1 MNPIA
6 MRVLCA
12 ALMPVLVAAVYFGF
26 IASDRYVSESRVV
39 IRSGAQQSAGFS
51 FGGLLP
57 LSGSNGQDVVV
68 VSDYI
73 VSQEMM
79 RHLEEK
85 LRLTEHY
92 GDSSIDYFS
101 RFNSN
106 DSVEEFHHYMQD
118 MIAVVY
124 EETTEIISITVRAFN
139 PEMAY
144 AINQEVIAKS
154 EVLINNLSDR
164 IVEDT
169 LSMAN
174 SEVQLAL
181 DNAKNISARLSRF
194 ANKNN
199 SFDPGA
205 ETTSIYNVIGTLE
218 ARLAESR
225 ALFAEKAAYLRESSA
240 EMRAIRNRIEGL
252 KTQLQRERNK
262 LTEPS
267 ESGMGQLLEDY
278 KPLLV
283 EEELARQR
291 YATALLALESA
302 RADSQQKKQY
312 LAMFVKPN
320 RPTSSTKPSRFID
333 AVSAILMSFL
343 LYAIFALCRAAVRE
357 HIDFAS

>member
-6 MRVLCA
+6 LRVLCA
-12 ALMPVLVAAVYFGF
+12 ALVPVLVASLYFGL
-26 IASDRYVSESRVV
+26 ISSDRYVSESSVV
-39 IRSGAQQSAGFS
+39 IRSGAQPSAGIS
-51 FGGLLP
+51 LGGLLP

-68 VSDYI
+68 VADY
-73 VSQEMM
+73 VLSMEMM
-79 RHLEEK
+79 AHLDDK
-85 LRLTEHY
+85 LGLIEHY
-92 GDSSIDYFS
+92 SDSAIDYFS
-101 RFNSN
+101 RFDRTS
-106 DSVEEFHHYMQD
+106 SVEDFHQYMQD
-118 MIAVVY
+118 MITVVY
-124 EETTEIISITVRAFN
+124 EETTEIISITVRAFS

-144 AINQEVIAKS
+144 AINQEVISQS
-154 EVLINNLSDR
+154 EELINNLSDR

-169 LSMAN
+169 LGMAR

-194 ANKNN
+194 ATDNN
-199 SFDPGA
+199 SFDPSV
-205 ETTSIYNVIGTLE
+205 ETSSIFNVIGSLE
-218 ARLAESR
+218 AKLAEAR
-225 ALFAEKAAYLRESSA
+225 ALFAEKSAYLRESSA

-252 KTQLQRERNK
+252 KTQLTRERSK

-267 ESGMGQLLEDY
+267 DQSMGQLLEDY

-291 YATALLALESA
+291 YASALLALETA

-312 LAMFVKPN
+312 LAMFVRPN
-320 RPTSSTKPSRFID
+320 LPTSSTEPSRIID
-333 AVSAILMSFL
+333 TVSAILMSLL

>member
-6 MRVLCA
+6 LRVLSA
-12 ALMPVLVAAVYFGF
+12 ALIPVLVASVYFGF
-26 IASDRYVSESRVV
+26 IASDRYVSASSVV
-39 IRSGAQQSAGFS
+39 IRSGAQPSAGFS
-51 FGGLLP
+51 LGGLLP

-73 VSQEMM
+73 ASMEMM
-79 RHLEEK
+79 RHLDEK
-85 LRLTEHY
+85 FALSEHY
-92 GDSSIDYFS
+92 SSTEIDYFS
-101 RFNSN
+101 RFNPDN
-106 DSVEEFHHYMQD
+106 SVEEFHQYMQD
-118 MIAVVY
+118 MITVVY
-124 EETTEIISITVRAFN
+124 EETTEIISITVRAFT
-139 PEMAY
+139 PEMAH
-144 AINQEVIAKS
+144 AINREVIARS
-154 EVLINNLSDR
+154 EALINNLSNR
-164 IVEDT
+164 IIEDT
-169 LSMAN
+169 LGMAN
-174 SEVQLAL
+174 NEVQLAL

-194 ANKNN
+194 ANEND

-225 ALFAEKAAYLRESSA
+225 ALFAEKGAYLRESSA
-240 EMRAIRNRIEGL
+240 EMRAIRNRIDGL
-252 KTQLQRERNK
+252 QIQLQRERAK
-262 LTEPS
+262 LTAPS
-267 ESGMGQLLEDY
+267 EQGMGQLLEDY

-320 RPTSSTKPSRFID
+320 LPTSSTEPSRFID
-333 AVSAILMSFL
+333 AVSAILMSLL